1 VSAEPRTRRR
11 HGGAALAAAPPARRR
26 AWSIVAALGITETVS
41 WGVVYYAFAAFL
53 VPMEHDLGYSA
64 TQLTG
69 AFSMA
74 LLIAGA
80 AGIVVGRYLDAH
92 SPRGLMT
99 AGSVAATLL
108 VVAWSQIDGL
118 ATFYLVWAA
127 LGLVMAAI
135 LYEPAFVVLAKWF
148 AQPDERRR
156 AMTALTLVAAL
167 ASFIF
172 LPLSQALIEAHGW
185 RDALLVLAAVLGIIT
200 IPLHA
205 LVLRPA
211 AAPSRSG
218 RERGS
223 SAHQARDV
231 LRSQQFWLLTAAFFL
246 ATTTGIA
253 MTIHAIPYLLER
265 GYSPSFTA
273 FAVGLV
279 GFSQIP
285 GRVVYVLLGGRVS
298 PRLAL
303 PAVFLFIAVGIA
315 ALTIVDGAALVIV
328 ALVLLGMGNG
338 MTTLAR
344 ATVIADRYG
353 AAAYGQIAGVAA
365 SATTAARA
373 VGPVTAAAYAGAT
386 SYPTL
391 IWTLAAVTLV
401 AGLLAYRSEPTQGHL
416 RRQGAEA

>member
-1 VSAEPRTRRR
+1 MRQR
-11 HGGAALAAAPPARRR
+11 GAALAAAPQVRRR
-26 AWSIVAALGITETVS
+26 AWGIVAALGITETVS

-53 VPMEHDLGYSA
+53 VPMERALGYSA

-80 AGIVVGRYLDAH
+80 AGIAVGRHLDAH
-92 SPRGLMT
+92 GPRTLMT
-99 AGSVAATLL
+99 AGSVAATVL
-108 VVAWSQIDGL
+108 VVAWSQVHGL
-118 ATFYLVWAA
+118 AAFYAVWAG
-127 LGLVMAAI
+127 LGLVMAAV

-148 AQPDERRR
+148 PDADERRR

-172 LPLSQALIEAHGW
+172 LPLSQALIDAHGW
-185 RDALLVLAAVLGIIT
+185 RDALLILAGVLGAVT

-205 LVLRPA
+205 LTLR
-211 AAPSRSG
+211 AAPAPARSH
-218 RERGS
+218 ER
-223 SAHQARDV
+223 AERPDVQARRV
-231 LRSQQFWLLTAAFFL
+231 LRSRSFWLLTGALFL

-265 GYSPSFTA
+265 GYSPAFAA

-279 GFSQIP
+279 GLSQVP
-285 GRVVYVLLGGRVS
+285 GRLIFAPLGGRL
-298 PRLAL
+298 PRPLVLPGVFSLIAL
-303 PAVFLFIAVGIA
+303 GIA
-315 ALTIVDGAALVIV
+315 GLAVVDREGLVIG

-353 AAAYGQIAGVAA
+353 SAAYGAIAGVAA

-373 VGPVTAAAYAGAT
+373 VGPVAAAAYAAAT
-386 SYPTL
+386 GYPTL
-391 IWTLAAVTLV
+391 LWSLAALTLV
-401 AGLLAYRSEPTQGHL
+401 AGLLAYRSE
-416 RRQGAEA
+416 

>member
-1 VSAEPRTRRR
+1 VLVVGHSAI
-11 HGGAALAAAPPARRR
+11 AAAPRLRRR
-26 AWSIVAALGITETVS
+26 AWGIVAALAITETVS

-53 VPMEHDLGYSA
+53 VPMERDLGYSA

-69 AFSMA
+69 AFSMS

-80 AGIVVGRYLDAH
+80 AGIAVGRHLDAH
-92 SPRGLMT
+92 GPRALMT

-108 VVAWSQIDGL
+108 VVAWSQVHGL
-118 ATFYLVWAA
+118 AAFYAVWAG
-127 LGLVMAAI
+127 LGLVMAAV

-148 AQPDERRR
+148 PEADERRR

-172 LPLSQALIEAHGW
+172 LPLSQALIDAHGW
-185 RDALLVLAAVLGIIT
+185 RDALLILAAVLGAIT

-205 LVLRPA
+205 LTLR
-211 AAPSRSG
+211 AAPAPARPHD
-218 RERGS
+218 RAEQPDL
-223 SAHQARDV
+223 QARRV
-231 LRSQQFWLLTAAFFL
+231 LRSRSFWLLTGALFL

-265 GYSPSFTA
+265 GYSPAFAA

-285 GRVVYVLLGGRVS
+285 GRLIFAPLGGRL
-298 PRLAL
+298 PRAL
-303 PAVFLFIAVGIA
+303 VLPGVFSLIALGIA
-315 ALTIVDGAALVIV
+315 GLAAVDREGLVIG

-353 AAAYGQIAGVAA
+353 SAAYGAIAGVAA

-373 VGPVTAAAYAGAT
+373 VGPVTAAAYAAAT
-386 SYPTL
+386 GYPTL
-391 IWTLAAVTLV
+391 LWSPAVLTLV
-401 AGLLAYRSEPTQGHL
+401 AGVLAYRSERT
-416 RRQGAEA
+416 R

>member
-1 VSAEPRTRRR
+1 V
-11 HGGAALAAAPPARRR
+11 RRR
-26 AWSIVAALGITETVS
+26 AWGIVAALSITETVS
-41 WGVVYYAFAAFL
+41 WGVVYYAFAPFL
-53 VPMEHDLGYSA
+53 VPMERELGYSA

-80 AGIVVGRYLDAH
+80 AGIAVGRHLDAH
-92 SPRGLMT
+92 GPRALMT

-108 VVAWSQIDGL
+108 VVAWSQVHGL
-118 ATFYLVWAA
+118 AAFYLVWAG

-148 AQPDERRR
+148 PEADERRR

-172 LPLSQALIEAHGW
+172 LPLSQALIAAHGW
-185 RDALLVLAAVLGIIT
+185 RDALLILAGVLAAVT

-205 LVLRPA
+205 LTLRPA
-211 AAPSRSG
+211 PAPPQP
-218 RERGS
+218 READRHPD
-223 SAHQARDV
+223 AQARRV
-231 LRSQQFWLLTAAFFL
+231 LRSHSFWLLTAAFFV

-265 GYSPSFTA
+265 GYSPAFAA

-285 GRVVYVLLGGRVS
+285 RRLVFAPLAARL
-298 PRLAL
+298 PRRFILPGVFAL
-303 PAVFLFIAVGIA
+303 IALGIA
-315 ALTIVDGAALVIV
+315 ILDTVSGSALVI
-328 ALVLLGMGNG
+328 AGLVLLGMGNG

-353 AAAYGQIAGVAA
+353 SAAYGAISGVAA

-373 VGPVTAAAYAGAT
+373 VGPVAAAAYAAAT
-386 SYPTL
+386 GYPTL
-391 IWTLAAVTLV
+391 LWTLAALTLV
-401 AGLLAYRSEPTQGHL
+401 AGVLAYRSERT
-416 RRQGAEA
+416 